1 LATTPVRVFT
11 AGISEAVDFE
21 SLVIRHQSMVYS
33 IALHFLRNPA
43 VAEEVAQEVFLELY
57 LHRDDMQSPE
67 HVTYWLRKVT
77 SRRCIDQSRRG
88 KHQPKVGLDDAPE
101 PFSWMPVEDP
111 LLKQYIG
118 QLVGT
123 LQEMPRMI
131 VILRYQEDLGPGEI
145 AELLDMPVATVKSH
159 LQRALTLLRRKVAAT
174 TGDEIR

>member
-1 LATTPVRVFT
+1 MATTPVRVFT

-57 LHRDDMQSPE
+57 MHREDMQSPE